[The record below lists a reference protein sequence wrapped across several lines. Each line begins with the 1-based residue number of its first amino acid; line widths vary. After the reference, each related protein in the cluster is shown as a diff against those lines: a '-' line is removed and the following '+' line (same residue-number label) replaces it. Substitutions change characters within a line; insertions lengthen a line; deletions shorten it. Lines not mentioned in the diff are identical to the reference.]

1 MDLLNFSFN
10 NTHIGEAMNIEE
22 YAPAAI
28 PTIRGVENSLT
39 VGTNILT
46 AVIVISVDADVY
58 IDLFN
63 VSFIPLFAISVG
75 TALLIFL
82 ESSLILSNIT
92 IVSFI
97 E

>member
-1 MDLLNFSFN
+1 
-10 NTHIGEAMNIEE
+10 MNIEE

-75 TALLIFL
+75 TSLKSQ
-82 ESSLILSNIT
+82 SSAKSNIFNYFWCYKTFT
-92 IVSFI
+92 IS
-97 E
+97 